1 MPKADALVMLKS
13 TGTRTGAPS
22 TLGRVRALLTRD
34 FAWLWAGQ
42 AISQIGDGVSK
53 VALVWFVY
61 SLTGSALQS
70 TLIGV
75 LETLP
80 PLLFGPFAG
89 VFLDRLP
96 KRESMIVIDVVRAIL
111 LTLIPVLHTAGML
124 TLGWLYA
131 IVFGNALFGM
141 AFGPALNAAIPLIV
155 KPHQL
160 TRGNAVMQSTLTLGQ
175 LLGPATSGILIA
187 VIGPHNVLYVN
198 AAAFALSA
206 ACKMPLR
213 LPEKRHDLKSVVS
226 LTTLADDLRQGIHF
240 IVREHPLLLLLMVSA
255 GLFTLGT
262 TGFVY
267 LLPMIGERLLHIDSV
282 RLGWLW
288 SALSVGM
295 LLATIWLAWKE
306 QPPLCQRFSVIAGS
320 AAAAGIAVWAFT
332 TTQGF
337 VTVLLLV
344 LPIGIS
350 SGLVTPLVSASVQE
364 LTPRHLLARVFG
376 VFNTGTMGLAMLGM
390 TLFGWLA
397 DAFSPT
403 FSLVGI
409 AAVTAATGVLTAF
422 FIRPCHR
429 WSESGKKTSPASA
442 A

>member
-1 MPKADALVMLKS
+1 MSRASHRGMS
-13 TGTRTGAPS
+13 TKGARTAYRS
-22 TLGRVRALLTRD
+22 TIEQCRALLTRD

-80 PLLFGPFAG
+80 PLLLGPFAG

-111 LTLIPVLHTAGML
+111 LTLIPLLHAAGILNLM
-124 TLGWLYA
+124 WLYV
-131 IVFGNALFGM
+131 IVFGNAVFGM

-155 KPHQL
+155 EPGQL
-160 TRGNAVMQSTLTLGQ
+160 TRGNAIMQSTLTIGQ
-175 LLGPATSGILIA
+175 LLGPAASGILIA
-187 VIGPHNVLYVN
+187 AIGPQNVLYVN
-198 AAAFALSA
+198 AAAFAASA
-206 ACKMPLR
+206 ACKLPLR
-213 LPEKRHDLKSVVS
+213 LHERRHDLKEAASV
-226 LTTLADDLRQGIHF
+226 TTITADLRQGIRF
-240 IVREHPLLLLLMVSA
+240 LVRERPLLLLLMVSA

-288 SALSVGM
+288 SAISVGM

-306 QPPLCQRFSVIAGS
+306 QPALCQRFSVIAVS
-320 AAAAGIAVWAFT
+320 AVTAGVAVWAFSVT
-332 TTQGF
+332 HLF
-337 VTVLLLV
+337 VVELLLMV
-344 LPIGIS
+344 PIGVS

-364 LTPRHLLARVFG
+364 ETPQDLLGRVFG

-397 DAFSPT
+397 DAFNPMV
-403 FSLVGI
+403 SLVGI
-409 AAVTAATGVLTAF
+409 ASVTAATGALTAF
-422 FIRPCHR
+422 FIRPCRR
-429 WSESGKKTSPASA
+429 WSSSPKRSAASA

>member
-1 MPKADALVMLKS
+1 MSQASHRA
-13 TGTRTGAPS
+13 TRTEGARTAYRS
-22 TLGRVRALLTRD
+22 TIEQCRALLTKD

-80 PLLFGPFAG
+80 PLLLGPFAG

-96 KRESMIVIDVVRAIL
+96 KRESMILIDIVRAML
-111 LTLIPVLHTAGML
+111 LTLIPLLHAAGLLDL
-124 TLGWLYA
+124 TWLYA
-131 IVFGNALFGM
+131 IVFGNAVFGM

-155 KPHQL
+155 EPGQL
-160 TRGNAVMQSTLTLGQ
+160 TRGNAIMQSTLTIGQ
-175 LLGPATSGILIA
+175 LLGPAASGILIA
-187 VIGPHNVLYVN
+187 AIGPQNVLYVN
-198 AAAFALSA
+198 AAAFAASA
-206 ACKMPLR
+206 ACKIPLR
-213 LPEKRHDLKSVVS
+213 LHERRHDLKGAVS
-226 LTTLADDLRQGIHF
+226 MTTIAADLRQGIRF
-240 IVREHPLLLLLMVSA
+240 IVRERPLLLLLMVSA

-282 RLGWLW
+282 RMGWLW
-288 SALSVGM
+288 SAISVGM

-306 QPPLCQRFSVIAGS
+306 QPALCKRFSVIAAS
-320 AAAAGIAVWAFT
+320 AVTAGVAVLAFSFT
-332 TTQGF
+332 HLF
-337 VTVLLLV
+337 VVELLLMV
-344 LPIGIS
+344 PIGVS

-364 LTPRHLLARVFG
+364 ETPQDLLGRVFG

-403 FSLVGI
+403 LSLVGI
-409 AAVTAATGVLTAF
+409 ASVTAATGVLTVC
-422 FIRPCHR
+422 FIRPCQR
-429 WSESGKKTSPASA
+429 WSASPKRAASSA